1 MKQLHENPQTLRHL
15 FEPLYTFQKLFPTF
29 RQIEIIIA
37 GESGWTYK
45 VSRLDMVMEMIN
57 EVIIVLEFW

>member
-1 MKQLHENPQTLRHL
+1 MKWK
-15 FEPLYTFQKLFPTF
+15 YTFQKLFPTF

-45 VSRLDMVMEMIN
+45 VSRLDTVMEMIN